1 MKMSIGKDI
10 VKVYKIKP
18 KKMDKMSTK
27 SMMEDSSEDENEK
40 PLEGNLSDILRQAA
54 DLVDEGAYDEAM
66 GLIDDAS
73 EMCGEMCG
81 SESESDME
89 E

>member
-1 MKMSIGKDI
+1 MKSIGKDI
-10 VKVYKIKP
+10 TKIYKIKP
-18 KKMDKMSTK
+18 K
-27 SMMEDSSEDENEK
+27 SMGGSNKEMEMEDQQEK
-40 PLEGNLSDILRQAA
+40 PLEGDLATILRQAA

-73 EMCGEMCG
+73 EMCGEMC
-81 SESESDME
+81 SESGDTTE